1 MSDRSFQLFEIS
13 WEVCNKVGGIHT
25 VLSSKA
31 VTAVE
36 RFGDDYITIGPQ
48 LHGGTGVQPPFDDEP
63 GYEEFI
69 QSCHQ
74 MGVPVRIGRW
84 RIPGRPRCI
93 LVGFSGMYD
102 QKDGILAGL
111 WERHQV
117 DSMNGDWD
125 YIEPVLFSV
134 AAAMV
139 IERWWEEYLVPF
151 HRRAVVQAHEW
162 MTGASLLYLQER
174 IPSIGTVFT
183 THATM
188 LGRALASLGITP
200 DHSKKDKELG
210 GKSIAQ
216 LAEDHGV
223 QAKHSLEGVC
233 ARKADAF
240 TTVSE
245 ITAAEAELL
254 HDRKVEPLLPNG
266 IDLSVVDEL
275 SMGDRGETRKEL
287 AKIAQALLGEDVSDA
302 SFFALAGRYEF
313 HNKGIELML
322 DALADIEAGKGQRIV
337 AFILVPSGNSG
348 VRGELMDRL
357 EGGAIDGPL
366 GGFCTHNLF
375 DENNDPVHQHC
386 RHVGIDNSVG
396 SRIKVVQIPIYLR
409 PDDEFLHREYEAVL
423 AAMDLGIY
431 PSFYEPWGYTPQ
443 EALAVGVP
451 TITTNLAGF
460 GRWAESAGL
469 GPKDGITVLKRE
481 HVPYKEVRA
490 ATAEA
495 IEAFLDQPMQ
505 NGGLRDKCRDAAGR
519 TAWRDLYANYLTAYA
534 KAFDAVQE
542 RSKAGVVQFRL
553 PKRSLPSPGSGT
565 KPRMSA
571 FEASATLPQ
580 SLHGLERLARN
591 FWWVWNTGA
600 RELFEDLAPG
610 FKECDENPVAFLA
623 TVNLETLEQKAAD
636 KSYLARLKTVC
647 GRFDEYIATVQEPV
661 SVGEGEV
668 PTLSA
673 LHPVAYF
680 SAEFAV
686 HQTLPVYSGG
696 LGILA
701 GDHLKAASDLGV
713 PLVGVGLFYRYG
725 YMQQQLSTDGQQ
737 ITAYEEN
744 WPAKMAVDLV
754 RNGDGSVLEISV
766 PMPGREVMLRAYRAN
781 VGRVPLYLL
790 DANLPQNREEDRD
803 ITRNLYGGDSETR
816 IQQEIVLGRGG
827 VRLLRAMDIRPAVYH
842 MNEGHAAFLTLERT
856 SRLVKGAGL
865 TFEAARE
872 YIAATTLFTTHTPVP
887 AGHDRFG
894 EDLVRRYFGDA
905 EEWVGLPWDGFFA
918 LGQASDGAN
927 DFNMTYL
934 AMNFAGYVNGVSKMH
949 CTASQKLLHAFWPGL
964 LESEVPVT
972 SVTNGVHLATWT
984 HPSIA
989 QLLRGDDGTLRPADF
1004 RSAEKL
1010 APNKLWS
1017 AHQGNKSLMVQK
1029 VREVLTSGCHARGDS
1044 PVALSGMLS
1053 GLDDQAL
1060 YLGFARRFAPYK
1072 RAHLL
1077 FSDPDRLE
1085 RILGNEDRPVRI
1097 VVSGKAHPKD
1107 KLGQDIMQSIVQI
1120 ARSPQFLGKVF
1131 FVEDYEM
1138 AVARALVQGVDV
1150 WVNTPTRWEEAS
1162 GTSGMKAAANGVL
1175 NLSIAD
1181 GWWPEAADGKN
1192 GWTIGGSQ
1200 VYDNHELQ
1208 NQADATALYRL
1219 LEEEVVP
1226 TYYQDRDC
1234 NDVPK
1239 GWVDM
1244 MAHCLATVPAQ
1255 FSTDRM
1261 VSDYLRDAY
1270 QPLAN
1275 NYYVQQAEKKAP
1287 ARFRAREFLRIREG
1301 FDKLK
1306 IIAASTVEIQDFKV
1320 GQHVDVYVEVELGDL
1335 RPDDVVVELVITRGE
1350 GNEETIVVPMAHKGA
1365 SEGGAQQFQGD
1376 YRIELAGHYS
1386 HGMRVRVPGHGR
1398 HDAKVRGL
1406 VVWA

>member
-36 RFGDDYITIGPQ
+36 RYGDDYITIGPQ

-63 GYEEFI
+63 GHDDFI
-69 QSCHQ
+69 QSCRQ

-117 DSMNGDWD
+117 DSIAGDWD
-125 YIEPVLFSV
+125 YVEPVLFSV
-134 AAAMV
+134 AAAKV
-139 IERWWEEYLVPF
+139 IERWWEEYLAPF

-200 DHSKKDKELG
+200 DHTAEDKGLG
-210 GKSIAQ
+210 GKSVSQ

-240 TTVSE
+240 TTVSS

-254 HDRKVEPLLPNG
+254 HERKVAPLLPNG

-275 SMGDRGETRKEL
+275 AQGDTKDTREEL
-287 AKIAQALLGEDVSDA
+287 AKVAHALLGEDVSDA
-302 SFFALAGRYEF
+302 SFFALSGRYEF
-313 HNKGIELML
+313 FNKGIELML
-322 DALADIEAGKGQRIV
+322 DALADMKDGDGKRVV
-337 AFILVPSGNSG
+337 AFILVPAGNSG

-366 GGFCTHNLF
+366 GGYCTHNLF
-375 DENNDPVHQHC
+375 DESNDPVHSHC
-386 RHVGIDNSVG
+386 KQVGLDNAVG

-423 AAMDLGIY
+423 AATDLGVY
-431 PSFYEPWGYTPQ
+431 PSYYEPWGYTPQ

-451 TITTNLAGF
+451 TITTDLAGF
-460 GRWAESAGL
+460 GRWAENAGL
-469 GPKDGITVLKRE
+469 GSKDGITVLQRE
-481 HVPYKEVRA
+481 HVPYKEVRE
-490 ATAEA
+490 ATAQA
-495 IEAFLDQPMQ
+495 FEAFLAQTKKQ
-505 NGGLRDKCRDAAGR
+505 KATRDSCREAAGR
-519 TAWRDLYANYLTAYA
+519 TAWRDLYANYQTAYQ
-534 KAFDAVQE
+534 KAMDAVQA

-565 KPRMSA
+565 EPRMSA

-580 SLHGLERLARN
+580 SLRGLERLARN
-591 FWWVWNTGA
+591 FWWVWNAGA
-600 RELFEDLAPG
+600 RDLFEDLGPG

-623 TVNLETLEQKAAD
+623 SIGLETLEQKAND
-636 KSYLARLKTVC
+636 KAYLERLKEVC
-647 GRFDEYIATVQEPV
+647 ARFDEYMATAQKPV
-661 SVGEGEV
+661 SVGDAEK

-701 GDHLKAASDLGV
+701 GDHLKAASDLGI
-713 PLVGVGLFYRYG
+713 PLVGVGLFYRFG
-725 YMQQQLSTDGQQ
+725 YMQQQLSTDGRQ
-737 ITAYEEN
+737 ISADQEN
-744 WPAKMAVDLV
+744 RPAKMAVELV
-754 RNGDGSVLEISV
+754 RNSDGSPLEISV
-766 PMPGREVMLRAYRAN
+766 PMPGGEVFLRAWRAN

-790 DANLPQNREEDRD
+790 DANLPQNRAEDRD

-856 SRLVKGAGL
+856 NRLVKGAGL
-865 TFEAARE
+865 PFEAARE
-872 YIAATTLFTTHTPVP
+872 YIAQTTLFTTHTPVP

-905 EEWVGLPWDGFFA
+905 PEWVGLPWEEFFA
-918 LGQASDGAN
+918 LGQASGSGD

-934 AMNFAGYVNGVSKMH
+934 AMNFASYVNGVSKMH
-949 CTASQKLLHAFWPGL
+949 GTASQKLLHAFWPGL
-964 LESEVPVT
+964 LQNEVPVT

-984 HPSIA
+984 HQNIA
-989 QLLRGDDGTLRPADF
+989 ALLRGDDGALRPADF
-1004 RSAEKL
+1004 RGAEKVS
-1010 APNKLWS
+1010 ATKLWG
-1017 AHQGNKSLMVQK
+1017 AHQSNKALMVQK
-1029 VREVLTSGCHARGDS
+1029 VREVLTEGCQARGDS
-1044 PVALSGMLS
+1044 PVALSGMLA

-1085 RILGNEDRPVRI
+1085 RILGATDRPVRI

-1107 KLGQDIMQSIVQI
+1107 QLGQDIMQSIVQI
-1120 ARSPQFLGKVF
+1120 SRSEQFLGKVF
-1131 FVEDYEM
+1131 FVEDYDM

-1181 GWWPEAADGKN
+1181 GWWPEAADGHN
-1192 GWTIGGSQ
+1192 GWTIGGSR
-1200 VYDNHELQ
+1200 VYGNQELQ
-1208 NQADATALYRL
+1208 NQADATALYNL
-1219 LEEEVVP
+1219 LEEQVVKA
-1226 TYYQDRDC
+1226 YYDNRDKH
-1234 NDVPK
+1234 DVPK
-1239 GWVDM
+1239 DWAAM

-1261 VSDYLRDAY
+1261 VSDYNRDAY
-1270 QPLAN
+1270 EPLAN
-1275 NYYVQQAEKKAP
+1275 NYYVQQTEKKVP
-1287 ARFRAREFLRIREG
+1287 ARSRAREFQRVREG
-1301 FDKLK
+1301 FDKVK
-1306 IIAASTVEIQDFKV
+1306 ITAASTVEMQDFKV
-1320 GQHVDVYVEVELGDL
+1320 GQHLDVHLEAELGDL
-1335 RPDDVVVELVITRGE
+1335 RPDDLVAELVITRGE
-1350 GNEETIVVPMAHKGA
+1350 EGEETIVVPMTHKDPVA
-1365 SEGGAQQFQGD
+1365 GGSHTFHGD

-1386 HGMRVRVPGHGR
+1386 HGMRLRVPSHGR